1 MEQSLV
7 AGWKTH
13 CVHGPKRSKR
23 RTRCVRHDTRLS
35 FPTGFPLVGKTLG
48 GEFANQ
54 LALFQHSAYGDR
66 FVFLEVKRE
75 AQFAVNPFAIANR
88 SRAGVIRISGAG
100 DSRAINF
107 ESKTCR
113 SFHVVNVESDVPLA

>member
-1 MEQSLV
+1 ELKSRLRRRSLQT
-7 AGWKTH
+7 A
-13 CVHGPKRSKR
+13 CEA
-23 RTRCVRHDTRLS
+23 RLS

-54 LALFQHSAYGDR
+54 LALFQHSADGDR